1 VQWSDLNNETV
12 WTSADTNQADF
23 QILPSG
29 GEIKAITGGE
39 FGLILQEKGIQRVS
53 YIGTPL
59 IFQFDAISDNTG
71 CLTGKSAVQYNGVTY
86 FLSESGF
93 MSCDGTSI
101 NNIGAGKVNDWFFDR
116 LDQTRIETMDVAI
129 DPLKNLIVW
138 NCPTN
143 SRVKSFV
150 EPRLLIMYNY
160 VTGRWTSGITT
171 SQVVAQLATQGI
183 TLDGLDTDFPIID
196 EMALSL
202 DSPLFIGGSLAFC
215 GAIGNQIASFS
226 AFNEESYLTTND
238 IEQGFFSVATLARP
252 IIENGSANFQ
262 IASRQTMSDTINFS
276 AVSVTSDENRA
287 DLRSGGRYHRVRVQ
301 PTGTG
306 WTKAVG
312 FDLDVTT
319 QGQR

>member
-1 VQWSDLNNETV
+1 
-12 WTSADTNQADF
+12 
-23 QILPSG
+23 
-29 GEIKAITGGE
+29 
-39 FGLILQEKGIQRVS
+39 
-53 YIGTPL
+53 
-59 IFQFDAISDNTG
+59 
-71 CLTGKSAVQYNGVTY
+71 
-86 FLSESGF
+86 
-93 MSCDGTSI
+93 
-101 NNIGAGKVNDWFFDR
+101 
-116 LDQTRIETMDVAI
+116 
-129 DPLKNLIVW
+129 
-138 NCPTN
+138 
-143 SRVKSFV
+143 
-150 EPRLLIMYNY
+150 MYNY

-196 EMALSL
+196 DMALSL
-202 DSPLFIGGSLAFC
+202 DSPLFIGGALAFC

-226 AFNEESYLTTND
+226 AFNEESFLTTND

-252 IIENGSANFQ
+252 IIENGSADFE
-262 IASRQTMSDTINFS
+262 IASRQTMNDTINFGEI
-276 AVSVTSDENRA
+276 SVTSDENRA